1 MSEFLNNMKGCG
13 PGEESLIRETYGF
26 LIIIFWF
33 LLSLAWV
40 AYKIA
45 QKHKLDVLHHIQV
58 LSSRSLDSAMSIL
71 QAKQRKRALNRLRP
85 KLFRIQQR
93 LEAYFHDKHD
103 DDAHHQKK
111 IGAAESHGV
120 WIHESGKTRYDAKK
134 LFDLLDVN
142 QDGFLSYDELQLVL
156 ELNPDQLAE
165 FVSRMNQLD
174 DDGKEDSKVSR
185 DCFARYFLQVLE
197 ETTYFGPTP
206 EEVQMLFVEL
216 AAGEPSI
223 LYTSLYDSQL
233 SLFLSDPQ
241 INSLI
246 ALFKKSAATP
256 ERLRRKSRPSLIAQG
271 ATVEVDQDGSE
282 MTRMDSGGA
291 GGVRLFAIEDSKRY
305 LQYENFMEHYAS
317 YLAQVTKAH
326 DSHSSTALVGDA
338 SRGVDL
344 AFQDLSLTVRVGGR
358 EIKVVNNVSGR
369 LQAATMTALMGGS
382 GAGKTSLLN
391 ALCGRAFYG
400 TTTGTVRINGHV
412 ESIEDHKDATGFV
425 PQSDDSVHAELTV
438 KENLVYSGRF
448 SLPKGTPL
456 WEIEEYADHVMAN
469 LGLSRVSASIV
480 GDVNRRG
487 VSGGEKKRVNIGMEL
502 MAKPSILFLD
512 EPTSGLDSSSAL
524 LVMGS
529 LKNLVKSARMTI
541 CSVIHQP
548 RKQIFDSFD
557 SLLLL
562 GVGGNMVYNGP
573 VGDAQAY
580 FENLANPYYLPSG
593 ESLADWLIDISSGR
607 LPPSK
612 ISDSRTVVVEV
623 DNENDSRLEGSI
635 EKDTDRRQVLY
646 DCWNTYYTSLS
657 AEERSQYIAPDEYE
671 LPVSCQKPS
680 FFRQLQTQIGRNF
693 LIMWRNRTSKMI
705 DTIMI
710 VGAVAL
716 ISAFEG
722 VAELTRDWN
731 PNLAFDHL
739 VEGDPMKI
747 PLTFPELFRY
757 AIGGAQWT
765 LEFSFKVAVIT
776 AVLLGLSAAK
786 VLTSKRLEFFREA
799 GSGWSE
805 YFPKWTP
812 IAFSILL
819 GVFLINGTMLFDPD
833 SNAYFLAVNI
843 TSTVEHVV
851 QMFLAAGCAYWL
863 RDSAT
868 SSWYTYQVQFIMLM
882 WMVVSWSLFL
892 PLLVPPNNVVLGV
905 GFFIAFFGLL
915 FCGALAPV
923 MYKDIYESDGMAV
936 FSGILSVTRYFI
948 EGMTVQELRNLP
960 EQSGFT
966 VQPSSVMFPYDKV
979 GTFALTGF
987 AQNDLS
993 VVQKSGNG
1001 WYWGVLPAFMAGLFV
1016 RVLGLGALHVSD
1028 RSRQNKKSLLFELRK
1043 DPLWSNGTFYY
1054 MVGYVVLTVALFALT
1069 VQTILATTG
1078 HTGIDPPPENSDG
1091 FVALSN
1097 QTLEATFGAN
1107 NGTLPKNFTTLLA
1120 GSTLLYDS
1128 DAYIGE

>member
-1 MSEFLNNMKGCG
+1 M
-13 PGEESLIRETYGF
+13 
-26 LIIIFWF
+26 
-33 LLSLAWV
+33 AWV
-40 AYKIA
+40 VYKIA
-45 QKHKLDVLHHIQV
+45 EKHKLDLLHHIHM
-58 LSSRSLDSAMSIL
+58 LSSRSLDSAMSVL
-71 QAKQRKRALNRLRP
+71 QVKERKRALNRLRP

-93 LEAYFHDKHD
+93 LEAYFQDKHN
-103 DDAHHQKK
+103 DDAHHQKSS
-111 IGAAESHGV
+111 GGVESHGV

-134 LFDLLDVN
+134 LFDILDVN
-142 QDGFLSYDELQLVL
+142 SDGFLSYDELQLVL
-156 ELNPDQLAE
+156 ELNPDQLEE

-174 DDGKEDSKVSR
+174 DEEGKDDSKVSR
-185 DCFARYFLQVLE
+185 QCFARHFLQVLE

-206 EEVQMLFVEL
+206 EEVQMLFAEL
-216 AAGEPSI
+216 SAGEPSI

-233 SLFLSDPQ
+233 SLFLTDPQ

-246 ALFKKSAATP
+246 ALFKKSAGTP
-256 ERLRRKSRPSLIAQG
+256 ERLRRKSRPSIMAQSP
-271 ATVEVDQDGSE
+271 TVEVDHEGSE
-282 MTRMDSGGA
+282 MTRMDSGGV
-291 GGVRLFAIEDSKRY
+291 GGSRLFAIEDPKRY
-305 LQYENFMEHYAS
+305 LQYENFVEHYAAF
-317 YLAQVTKAH
+317 LAHVTKANN
-326 DSHSSTALVGDA
+326 SHSSTELVGDA

-344 AFQDLSLTVRVGGR
+344 AFQDLSLTVHVGGR

-412 ESIEDHKDATGFV
+412 ASIEDHKHATGFV

-469 LGLSRVSASIV
+469 LGLSRVSASLV

-548 RKQIFDSFD
+548 RKQIFDGFD

-573 VGDAQAY
+573 VGAAQAY
-580 FENLANPYYLPSG
+580 FESLPDPYYLPLG

-612 ISDSRTVVVEV
+612 ISDARTVVVEA
-623 DNENDSRLEGSI
+623 DNEKDNRLEGSM

-646 DCWNTYYTSLS
+646 DCWNAHYKGLS
-657 AEERSQYIAPDEYE
+657 EEERSQYIAPAEYD
-671 LPVSCQKPS
+671 LPSSSPKPT

-716 ISAFEG
+716 ISGFEG

-731 PNLAFDHL
+731 PNLTFDHY
-739 VEGDPMKI
+739 VQGDPKKI
-747 PLTFPELFRY
+747 PFTFPELFRY
-757 AIGGAQWT
+757 AIGGATWT
-765 LEFSFKVAVIT
+765 IEFSFKVAVIT

-805 YFPKWTP
+805 YRDK
-812 IAFSILL
+812 LN
-819 GVFLINGTMLFDPD
+819 LI
-833 SNAYFLAVNI
+833 
-843 TSTVEHVV
+843 
-851 QMFLAAGCAYWL
+851 
-863 RDSAT
+863 
-868 SSWYTYQVQFIMLM
+868 
-882 WMVVSWSLFL
+882 WSCH
-892 PLLVPPNNVVLGV
+892 N
-905 GFFIAFFGLL
+905 
-915 FCGALAPV
+915 C
-923 MYKDIYESDGMAV
+923 
-936 FSGILSVTRYFI
+936 
-948 EGMTVQELRNLP
+948 
-960 EQSGFT
+960 
-966 VQPSSVMFPYDKV
+966 
-979 GTFALTGF
+979 
-987 AQNDLS
+987 
-993 VVQKSGNG
+993 
-1001 WYWGVLPAFMAGLFV
+1001 GLFPH
-1016 RVLGLGALHVSD
+1016 RFH
-1028 RSRQNKKSLLFELRK
+1028 
-1043 DPLWSNGTFYY
+1043 
-1054 MVGYVVLTVALFALT
+1054 
-1069 VQTILATTG
+1069 I
-1078 HTGIDPPPENSDG
+1078 
-1091 FVALSN
+1091 LSN
-1097 QTLEATFGAN
+1097 QTQMPTF
-1107 NGTLPKNFTTLLA
+1107 LQ
-1120 GSTLLYDS
+1120 STLLLLLSMSCKCFWLPDVH
-1128 DAYIGE
+1128 IG